1 MTATLPTYQSALE
14 RLFGLERGGG
24 KLGLEGTRRLLAAF
38 GDPQRRFAS
47 LHIAGTNGKGS
58 TACYLERLLREA
70 GLATGLFTSPHLVDF
85 RERIRVAGRAA
96 AAAEITAAV
105 ERLAALPAAGGRTF
119 FEAATAIGFEHF
131 ARHGVAAAVVE
142 VGLGGR
148 LDSTNVLEPALCVI
162 TPIGLDHVDLL
173 GATLAEVAA
182 EKAGI
187 LKPGVPALVA
197 PQAPAARAVIER
209 TAAQQGAPLVRMVER
224 VRVLAARPTSEGTEV
239 RLASR
244 DFGPLAFRLG
254 AVGRHQAGNA
264 ALAVAALG
272 LAVEHGLAPPGAPA
286 QRFAAPRRGAL
297 ERALGAARWPG
308 RLERSGKEPR
318 VWWDGAHNPHG
329 ARALRR
335 AWREGL
341 GDAPAALVLGCS
353 LDKDLR
359 GLLRALAG
367 PWTEVYA
374 CAPGAPRTVPAA
386 EVARAAAVAW
396 GCPAHALPSVAEAVA
411 AALEAGGAGA
421 PPGRVLVTGSLFTV
435 GEAMAALGDP
445 PPEALP

>member
-1 MTATLPTYQSALE
+1 MTASPATYQTAIE

-24 KLGLEGTRRLLAAF
+24 KLGLEGARRLLGAL

-47 LHIAGTNGKGS
+47 LHVAGTNGKGS

-70 GLATGLFTSPHLVDF
+70 GAATGLFTSPHLVDF

-96 AAAEITAAV
+96 AAAEIAAAV
-105 ERLAALPAAGGRTF
+105 DRLTALPEAAGRTF
-119 FEAATAIGFEHF
+119 FEAATAIGFDHF

-148 LDSTNVLEPALCVI
+148 LDSTNVIEPALCVL
-162 TPIGLDHVDLL
+162 TPIGLDHVELL
-173 GATLAEVAA
+173 GPTLAAVAG

-187 LKPGVPALVA
+187 LKPGVPAVMA
-197 PQAPAARAVIER
+197 PQPAAARAVLER
-209 TAAQQGAPLVRMVER
+209 AAVEQGAPLVPLAAR
-224 VRVLAARPTSEGTEV
+224 VRVRSARPAPEGTEV

-244 DFGPLAFRLG
+244 DFGPLAFRLRC
-254 AVGRHQAGNA
+254 VGRHQAGNA

-272 LAVEHGLAPPGAPA
+272 VAVERGLAAPGGARAALAAPA
-286 QRFAAPRRGAL
+286 PAAVEGAL
-297 ERALGAARWPG
+297 AAARWPG
-308 RLERSGKEPR
+308 RLERSPREPR

-341 GDAPAALVLGCS
+341 GDAPAAVVLGCS
-353 LDKDLR
+353 GDKDLPA
-359 GLLRALAG
+359 LLRALAG
-367 PWTEVYA
+367 PWTAVYA
-374 CAPGAPRTVPAA
+374 AAPRVARPAPA
-386 EVARAAAVAW
+386 DEVARAAGAAW
-396 GCPAHALPSVAEAVA
+396 GCPARACASVADAVD
-411 AALEAGGAGA
+411 AALASAGA
-421 PPGRVLVTGSLFTV
+421 CPGRVLVTGSLFTV

-445 PPEALP
+445 PPEVLP